1 MEAGAMIYVNEKQLD
16 QVKYLL
22 EQSAQGNHIL
32 FDLNTIRDIALSKKK
47 ENPDRVEKA
56 EKLLEQMILCPTIA
70 AKRAFLED
78 LDEDTYLDVAKV
90 FLNVVQN
97 TLRDTQEF
105 PQ

>member
-1 MEAGAMIYVNEKQLD
+1 MIYVNEKQLD

-22 EQSAQGNHIL
+22 EQSAQGNHVL
-32 FDLNTIRDIALSKKK
+32 FDLGVIRTIALSRD
-47 ENPDRVEKA
+47 EEIPERVEKA
-56 EKLLEQMILCPTIA
+56 EKLLEQMILCPTIS

-78 LDEDTYLDVAKV
+78 LDEETYFDVARV

>member
-1 MEAGAMIYVNEKQLD
+1 MIYVNESQLD

-32 FDLNTIRDIALSKKK
+32 FDLKTIRNIATQTK

-70 AKRAFLED
+70 KKREFLAD
-78 LDEDTYLDVAKV
+78 LDQDTYLDVAKV
-90 FLNVVQN
+90 FLNIVQN
-97 TLRDTQEF
+97 TLQDTQEF